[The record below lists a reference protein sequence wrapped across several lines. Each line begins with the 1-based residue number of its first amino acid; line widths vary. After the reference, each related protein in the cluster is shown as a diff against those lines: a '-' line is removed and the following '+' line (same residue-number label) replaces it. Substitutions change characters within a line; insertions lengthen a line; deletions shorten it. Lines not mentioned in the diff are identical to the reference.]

1 MPPVTIGKPMQ
12 GHDEQP
18 LYPDLPVIDSAHH
31 LVDRVSDA
39 IAPVLGLRRFLIDDY
54 LDYLSSGHNVIASV
68 ATEGLS
74 MYRATGPEELRCVG
88 ETEFLNGQAAM
99 AASGLY
105 GPCLVG
111 AGIIAA
117 IDCRRGDWV
126 PRIVEHQIA
135 AAPQRLKGFR
145 QSALWDADPSILG
158 GIFDCGE
165 SLYRQEEFLRGFVH
179 IARSGYAFDAFVLAP
194 KLSDVLFLASRF
206 PDTPIVLNHVGQPI
220 GIGAHDGRME
230 EEFPQ
235 WRRDMAKIAA
245 CENVSVKLGGLGS
258 YLLGS
263 SLFRAQ
269 PPATSEQLAAQW
281 RPYVETVI
289 DLFGASRCMF
299 ESNRPTDDV
308 GSFGTLCN
316 AYKRITAGCSADE
329 RRQIFAGT
337 AQRIYHLEIEELSR
351 P

>member
-1 MPPVTIGKPMQ
+1 MSHAMQ
-12 GHDEQP
+12 VEGEEP
-18 LYPDLPVIDSAHH
+18 LFPDLTVIDSAHH
-31 LVDRVSDA
+31 LVDKVSDA
-39 IAPVLGLRRFLIDDY
+39 IAPVLGLRRFLIDEY
-54 LDYLSSGHNVIASV
+54 LDYLDRSHNIIASIAV
-68 ATEGLS
+68 EGLS
-74 MYRATGPEELRCVG
+74 MYRAAGPEELRCVG

-111 AGIIAA
+111 AGIVASM
-117 IDCRRGDWV
+117 DCRKGGQV
-126 PRIVEHQIA
+126 PRMLEHHIA

-165 SLYRQEEFLRGFVH
+165 GLYRQEAFLEGFAHV
-179 IARSGYAFDAFVLAP
+179 ARSGYCFDAFVLAP
-194 KLSDVLFLASRF
+194 KLGDVSYLARRF
-206 PDTPIVLNHVGQPI
+206 PDTQIVLNHVGQPI
-220 GIGAHDGRME
+220 GVGAHAGHLAE
-230 EEFPQ
+230 EYAQ
-235 WRRDMAKIAA
+235 WRRDMAQIAA
-245 CENVSVKLGGLGS
+245 CENVAVKLGGLGS

-263 SLFRAQ
+263 RVFRAE
-269 PPATSEQLAAQW
+269 PPASSEQLASEW
-281 RPYVETVI
+281 RPYVETAI
-289 DLFGASRCMF
+289 ELFGASRCMF

-316 AYKRITAGCSADE
+316 AYKRMTAGCSDDE

-337 AQRIYHLEIEELSR
+337 ANHIYNLEIEELSK